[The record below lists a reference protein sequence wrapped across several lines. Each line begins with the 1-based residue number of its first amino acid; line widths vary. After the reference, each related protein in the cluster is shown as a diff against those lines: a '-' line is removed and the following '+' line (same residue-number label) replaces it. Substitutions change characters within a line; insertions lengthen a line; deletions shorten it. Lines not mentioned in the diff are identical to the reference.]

1 MLDLSV
7 SYISQFHFRV
17 LHSSF
22 PPLPISFRQE
32 LRWLTDNDSE
42 KLRCWQV
49 FGDFFP
55 RSIMGRFH
63 ILFATVRGVYLA
75 LAIVLT
81 QQRYDVLIVDQLSS
95 PIPILRLCG
104 SRIIFYCH
112 FPDLALS
119 GR

>member
-1 MLDLSV
+1 MLIGIYRDLL
-7 SYISQFHFRV
+7 F
-17 LHSSF
+17 L
-22 PPLPISFRQE
+22 
-32 LRWLTDNDSE
+32 
-42 KLRCWQV
+42 QV

-63 ILFATVRGVYLA
+63 ILFATVRGFYLA
-75 LAIVLT
+75 LVIVLT
-81 QQRYDVLIVDQLSS
+81 QPRYDVLFVDQLSS